1 MPIVPDSKDWTW
13 VLERPCPECGYDCR
27 ALAVHTMPE
36 LIRRCARAWQQVL
49 AADPVRVGRRPDDD
63 TWSAL
68 EYGCHV
74 RDVFDLFDQRLALM
88 LAEQSPTFANW
99 DQDLTAAQR
108 RYAEQQPAAVAA
120 ELVAAAD
127 RIADRFAAVNA
138 EQWQRVGLRSD
149 GARFT
154 VESLGRYLLHDV
166 VHHQHDVGHG

>member
-1 MPIVPDSKDWTW
+1 MPIVPDGKDWTW
-13 VLERPCPECGYDCR
+13 VLERSCPECGYDCR
-27 ALAVHTMPE
+27 ALVVQTLPE
-36 LIRRCARAWQQVL
+36 LIRRQARAWQQVL
-49 AADPVRVGRRPDDD
+49 AADPERVARRPDDD

-68 EYGCHV
+68 EYGCHI

-99 DQDLTAAQR
+99 DQDLTATQR
-108 RYAEQQPAAVAA
+108 RYAEQQPSAVAA

-127 RIADRFAAVNA
+127 RIADRFAAVTA

-154 VESLGRYLLHDV
+154 VDSFGRYFLHDV
-166 VHHQHDVGHG
+166 VHHLHDVGQG

>member
-1 MPIVPDSKDWTW
+1 
-13 VLERPCPECGYDCR
+13 
-27 ALAVHTMPE
+27 
-36 LIRRCARAWQQVL
+36 
-49 AADPVRVGRRPDDD
+49 
-63 TWSAL
+63 
-68 EYGCHV
+68 
-74 RDVFDLFDQRLALM
+74 M

-154 VESLGRYLLHDV
+154 VESFGRYLLHDV
-166 VHHQHDVGHG
+166 VHHQHDVGQG